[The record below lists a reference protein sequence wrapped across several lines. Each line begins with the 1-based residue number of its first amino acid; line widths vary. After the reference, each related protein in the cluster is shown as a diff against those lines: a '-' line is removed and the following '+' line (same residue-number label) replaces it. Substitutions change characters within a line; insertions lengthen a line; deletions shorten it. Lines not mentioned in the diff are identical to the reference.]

1 MKTHPSKYPALLTIL
16 GVTALPAAAFA
27 QPTAAPPEAVT
38 VLEKFIASET
48 RVEDSSTLLPTSRPV
63 DSLYGFARS
72 LLDTPRSVS
81 VITPE
86 TIALRNL
93 DDVYDLAS
101 LVPGSTVTNYYGVP
115 GIPTTRGLFSSIY
128 FNGMQR
134 VWNRNGYPTSFGSLE
149 SMDYVRGPAPGHYS
163 AASPGGFVNFLPKSP
178 YYDKNRGS
186 LKTGY
191 GSYDELNVQMDAG
204 GPFLLGDKPAAF
216 RISITNQAA
225 DSYYAGI
232 KNDYFSAYGAL
243 KSRLSDSVSI
253 FVGGEFYRH
262 RSKENPGWNRVTQ
275 DLIDNDNYVYGSP
288 INDLTGANLS
298 ITLPSGRVFSFEN
311 TTPGYVNRAALE
323 TATPFGG
330 TRGNFNGSFF
340 ALAGGFSNSGF
351 RPATLNA
358 DAQFLY
364 RYLGAINNPTGAT
377 VKLDGSQVLSDAPDF
392 TDADTL
398 LAFFDTVFAPRD
410 GLKVTNKFFVDAY
423 KREKVSSYGYGEY
436 GKNLT
441 VENKVLVEQTFPRFR
456 GLNVVYG
463 ASLRWEDSIAK
474 TEFTVEPF
482 NRRDISTAPT
492 LNDSLRSGGQRDNR
506 GRTFWDPFGSVQS
519 ELLTGGVFVT
529 PEIKFGERTA
539 VILSGRWDNASWER
553 AVPFG
558 LGADFNSGPRPG
570 GGISYTS
577 YSISPVFKLARNVT
591 LFGTAQKGTSFQGFY
606 VSGSVDQG
614 DTNFQESSL
623 GEVGVKMSGLDNKLF
638 AAVNYFYQELVH
650 FDVRGGAAV
659 PQRGRGV
666 ETEATIELAKGLS
679 LAANLT
685 WQEHH
690 FRTATIPGGFVPL
703 TAQQLV
709 QFAGIFSADFGGR
722 PNPGGPRF
730 GIPEWTGS
738 VFAKYTFGN
747 GWGISGGPRFTE
759 SVWGNPDKTLKL
771 PAYTLWSAT
780 IFYTAPKWD
789 LAVAGQNLFSER
801 YFHPFDSFAGNA
813 IILKGEPVMVKV
825 TFRYKF

>member
-1 MKTHPSKYPALLTIL
+1 MKTHPSPHSALLTLL
-16 GVTALPAAAFA
+16 GVAALPAAALA
-27 QPTAAPPEAVT
+27 QATPANSDSVT
-38 VLEKFIASET
+38 VLEKFIATES
-48 RVEDSSTLLPTSRPV
+48 RVESSTSLLPTSRPV
-63 DSLYGFARS
+63 DSIYGFSRS

-93 DDVYDLAS
+93 DDVYDLAA
-101 LVPGSTVTNYYGVP
+101 LVPGSTVANYYGVP
-115 GIPTTRGLFSSIY
+115 GIPTTRGLFSSVY

-178 YYDKNRGS
+178 YYDKSRGS
-186 LKTGY
+186 LKTSY
-191 GSYDELNVQMDAG
+191 GSYDELNVQMDVG
-204 GPFLLGDKPAAF
+204 GPFLLGSKPAAF
-216 RISITNQAA
+216 RLSITNQAA

-232 KNDYFSAYGAL
+232 KNDYFSAYGSL

-275 DLIDNDNYVYGSP
+275 DLIDNDNYVTGSP
-288 INDLTGANLS
+288 VNDLTGASLT
-298 ITLPSGRVFSFEN
+298 IRLPSGRSFTFEN
-311 TTPGYVNRAALE
+311 TTPGFVNRAALE

-330 TRGNFNGSFF
+330 TRGTFDGSFF

-364 RYLGAINNPTGAT
+364 SYLGAINNPTGAT
-377 VKLDGSQVLSDAPDF
+377 IKLDGSQVLSDAPDF
-392 TDADTL
+392 TDADTF
-398 LAFFDTVFAPRD
+398 LAFFDTIFAPRD
-410 GLKVTNKFFVDAY
+410 GLKITNKLFLDAY
-423 KREKVSSYGYGEY
+423 QREKVSTYGYGEY

-441 VENKVLVEQTFPRFR
+441 MENKLLVEQSFA
-456 GLNVVYG
+456 GWKALSLVYG
-463 ASLRWEDSIAK
+463 GSLRWEDSIAK

-482 NRRDISTAPT
+482 NRRDISKAATP
-492 LNDSLRSGGQRDNR
+492 NDTLRSGGQRDSR
-506 GRTFWDPFGSVQS
+506 GRTYWDPFGSVQS

-529 PEIKFGERTA
+529 PELKFSDRA
-539 VILSGRWDNASWER
+539 SVILSGRWDNASWKR

-570 GGISYTS
+570 GGISYTN
-577 YSISPVFKLARNVT
+577 YSISPVYKLTRNLTVYGT
-591 LFGTAQKGTSFQGFY
+591 LQKGTSFQGFY

-623 GEVGVKMSGLDNKLF
+623 GEVGLKVSALDNKAF
-638 AAVNYFYQELVH
+638 AGVNYFYQELVN

-666 ETEATIELAKGLS
+666 ETEATVELAAGLTLS
-679 LAANLT
+679 ANLT
-685 WQEHH
+685 WQEHLY
-690 FRTATIPGGFVPL
+690 RTATIPGGFVPL

-709 QFAGIFSADFGGR
+709 QYAGIFSADFGGR
-722 PNPGGPRF
+722 ANPGGPRF

-738 VFAKYTFGN
+738 VFAKYSFGN
-747 GWGISGGPRFTE
+747 GWGISGGPRFAE

-780 IFYTAPKWD
+780 IFYTTPKWD
-789 LAVAGQNLFSER
+789 LSVAGQNLFSER
-801 YFHPFDSFAGNA
+801 YFHPFEAFAANT
-813 IILKGEPVMVKV
+813 IILKGEPLTVKV
-825 TFRYKF
+825 SFRYKF